1 MHITVFNIQCMTMN
15 FLMTLFGVLKGLASE
30 QWVAEKFTI
39 HGVSLVCLWHI
50 MLLKN
55 HLDSCTNASKTLS
68 PSLELVSK
76 NVALCSRASFSPFS
90 EVTHLHP
97 WSMRSERKSSLLPHN
112 MIGILFSDTSC
123 KNDKKYILK
132 KIREIEILHIWDRR
146 SGWLIHELD
155 LGLRI
160 LIVYHGEMGKYHSLI
175 NKSSTI
181 MPRVWQIR
189 RNSLFTLPQRY

>member
-1 MHITVFNIQCMTMN
+1 MYANRQTLN
-15 FLMTLFGVLKGLASE
+15 FLMTLFGVLKGLAAE

-50 MLLKN
+50 TLLKN

-132 KIREIEILHIWDRR
+132 KNSWNWNPSHLGPSIRMTYSRMRYWFKDFDSI
-146 SGWLIHELD
+146 
-155 LGLRI
+155 
-160 LIVYHGEMGKYHSLI
+160 
-175 NKSSTI
+175 
-181 MPRVWQIR
+181 PR
-189 RNSLFTLPQRY
+189 RNG

>member
-1 MHITVFNIQCMTMN
+1 MS
-15 FLMTLFGVLKGLASE
+15 LKGLAAE

-50 MLLKN
+50 TLLKN

-123 KNDKKYILK
+123 KNDKKFLLKQPSFYQERQPRLDREMNITILSIDYK
-132 KIREIEILHIWDRR
+132 RINYFYRIKIIFENYF
-146 SGWLIHELD
+146 LD
-155 LGLRI
+155 
-160 LIVYHGEMGKYHSLI
+160 
-175 NKSSTI
+175 
-181 MPRVWQIR
+181 W
-189 RNSLFTLPQRY
+189 

>member
-1 MHITVFNIQCMTMN
+1 MQQDRQWIFNDIVWCPKGSCCWTMSCRKIHN
-15 FLMTLFGVLKGLASE
+15 SWCE
-30 QWVAEKFTI
+30 TI
-39 HGVSLVCLWHI
+39 VCLWHI
-50 MLLKN
+50 TLLKN

-123 KNDKKYILK
+123 KNDKKYIFK
-132 KIREIEILHIWDRR
+132 KNSWNWNPSHLGPPIRMTYSRTRYWFKDFDSI
-146 SGWLIHELD
+146 
-155 LGLRI
+155 
-160 LIVYHGEMGKYHSLI
+160 
-175 NKSSTI
+175 
-181 MPRVWQIR
+181 PR
-189 RNSLFTLPQRY
+189 RNG